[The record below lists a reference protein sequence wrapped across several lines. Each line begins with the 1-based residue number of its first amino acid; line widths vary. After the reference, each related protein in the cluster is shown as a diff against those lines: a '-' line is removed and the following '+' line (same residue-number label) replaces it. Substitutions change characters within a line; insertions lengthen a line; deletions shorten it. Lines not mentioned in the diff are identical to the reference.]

1 MAMEATWVP
10 GNPNDRSIGGFRIR
24 HGSARGPMSIH
35 FYNTLKRAKRG
46 PKETVVNGVIMILPP
61 DEAAWDEAMRNPT
74 GDEAA
79 RIAARREL
87 WHRRAK
93 TASKAAV
100 ESAEH
105 VSKLKLG
112 RSKRPSQSKQRK
124 GK

>member
-35 FYNTLKRAKRG
+35 FYNSLKRANRG
-46 PKETVVNGVIMILPP
+46 PRETVVNGVIMILPP
-61 DEAAWDEAMRNPT
+61 DEAAWDEMMSNPT

-79 RIAARREL
+79 RVAARRAKWRE
-87 WHRRAK
+87 RAEK
-93 TASKAAV
+93 AAVAAV
-100 ESAEH
+100 ESAVH

-112 RSKRPSQSKQRK
+112 RSKRPAQSKQRK

>member
-1 MAMEATWVP
+1 MEATWVP

-35 FYNTLKRAKRG
+35 FYNNLKRAKRG
-46 PKETVVNGVIMILPP
+46 PRETVVNGVIMILPA

-93 TASKAAV
+93 TAAKAAV

-105 VSKLKLG
+105 VSQLKLG
-112 RSKRPSQSKQRK
+112 RSKRPPPPRARRSR
-124 GK
+124 